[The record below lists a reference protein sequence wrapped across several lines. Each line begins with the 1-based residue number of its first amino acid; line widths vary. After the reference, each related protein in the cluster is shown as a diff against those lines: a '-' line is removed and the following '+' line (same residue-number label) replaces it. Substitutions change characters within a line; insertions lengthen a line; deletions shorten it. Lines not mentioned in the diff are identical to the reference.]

1 MIRMR
6 NVNLVLRKISA
17 YGWEAFVNETVEIAD
32 AVLSYKWKLCTT
44 AFIRMER
51 QMFYLYIYGHTT
63 IYVFICVAN
72 VITALSI
79 SCVLRRPKSFWHLLG
94 WICMLIR

>member
-32 AVLSYKWKLCTT
+32 AVLSYKCKLCTT

-51 QMFYLYIYGHTT
+51 QNVLSVYLRSYCYLCIYM
-63 IYVFICVAN
+63 C
-72 VITALSI
+72 S
-79 SCVLRRPKSFWHLLG
+79 
-94 WICMLIR
+94 